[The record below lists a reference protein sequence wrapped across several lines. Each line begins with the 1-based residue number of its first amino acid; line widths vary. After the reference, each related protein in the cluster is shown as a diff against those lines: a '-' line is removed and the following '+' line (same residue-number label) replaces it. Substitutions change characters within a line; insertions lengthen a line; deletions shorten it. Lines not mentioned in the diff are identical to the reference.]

1 MSRPRSSAQGRT
13 AAPARGGRTA
23 GRPGVYVATPQSD
36 IYVTLLSVALGAIVI
51 SILMLA
57 LRLSQYEFKITP

>member
-1 MSRPRSSAQGRT
+1 MSRPRSSTRGS
-13 AAPARGGRTA
+13 AAPARGGRAA

-36 IYVTLLSVALGAIVI
+36 IYVTLLGVALGSMLL
-51 SILMLA
+51 SILLLV